1 MHPFDINCDM
11 GEGMAGDESIMPF
24 INSAN
29 IACGGHAGDEDSMR
43 RTLQLCIQYG
53 VAAGAHPSYP
63 DRENFGRKEIQM
75 ADDELLDAVK
85 RQIQELQKIA
95 AGLNTTLV
103 HVKPHGALYNVAA
116 KNRSIAALIAR
127 AVRETDEDLV
137 LVGLSGSHLVSE
149 AKALGLKTCSE
160 AFADRT
166 YQDDGSLTPR
176 SHPQALITD
185 EKKAAAQ
192 VLEMISKGV
201 VTTLSGKKVPIAAET
216 ICVHG
221 DGVNATAIAKALS
234 ALQDQN
240 RRSS

>member
-1 MHPFDINCDM
+1 MHPLDINCDM

-43 RTLQLCIQYG
+43 RTLQLCMQYG

-127 AVRETDEDLV
+127 AVRETNEDLV

-201 VTTLSGKKVPIAAET
+201 VTTLSGKKVPIAAP
-216 ICVHG
+216 
-221 DGVNATAIAKALS
+221 
-234 ALQDQN
+234 
-240 RRSS
+240 R